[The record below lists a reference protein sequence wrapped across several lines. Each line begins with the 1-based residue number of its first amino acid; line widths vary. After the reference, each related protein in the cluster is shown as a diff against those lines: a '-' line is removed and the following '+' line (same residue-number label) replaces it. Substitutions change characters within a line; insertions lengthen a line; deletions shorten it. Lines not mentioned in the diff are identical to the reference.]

1 MADQSKATRTES
13 IFRGCHFEEANG
25 EKKQNGDAPPTAA
38 ERLFRVQ
45 KLFEVHFMSE
55 RFTASRVP
63 DAGIEVL
70 FGMEARWQAW
80 LEIESALALTQAD
93 FEIIPGEAA
102 EAITSASR
110 LDRLDL
116 ERIRSGIAQTSH
128 PLMPLIVEL
137 SRVVGEPH
145 GGWVHWGATTQNITQ
160 TGDVLVLRKAHRVIL
175 ALLGRIMIS
184 LAGLAERSAGMVM
197 AGRTHG
203 QHAVPITLG
212 FKVAVWIDEL
222 GRHITRMR
230 ETEPRLFVALVGG
243 AAGTFA
249 SLGGRAPEVQAGVAK
264 RLGLAPMAVPA
275 RSIVDHFAEF
285 VCVLGLLGAT
295 CGKIGREIYTL
306 MKTEYGELEEPVP
319 EGTVGSSTM
328 PHKRNPQL
336 CQDILSISSEIRALV
351 PLALEA
357 VQSEH
362 EADHCPGTLFE
373 AIARA
378 SILTGEVLE
387 RIHLIIVGLRLN
399 PQRMRSNLEL
409 SGGMISSEAIMLE
422 LGRTIGRQH
431 AHDVVY
437 EVAQASASQHKS
449 FSELLASD
457 PRVNAH
463 LSPNAIHA
471 LLDPA
476 SHTGFAGTIAHEQA
490 EVAIRFAR
498 EIHSHLE
505 S

>member
-1 MADQSKATRTES
+1 
-13 IFRGCHFEEANG
+13 
-25 EKKQNGDAPPTAA
+25 
-38 ERLFRVQ
+38 
-45 KLFEVHFMSE
+45 MSE
-55 RFTASRVP
+55 RFTSSRVP
-63 DAGIEVL
+63 DSGIQVL
-70 FGMEARWQAW
+70 FGTEERWQAW
-80 LEIESALALTQAD
+80 LEIEAALAMTQAD
-93 FEIIPGEAA
+93 FRMIPREAA
-102 EAITSASR
+102 EAIKSACR
-110 LDRLDL
+110 IDRLDL
-116 ERIRSGIAQTSH
+116 ARIRDGIARTSH

-160 TGDVLVLRKAHRVIL
+160 TGDILILRKVHRVIL
-175 ALLGRIMIS
+175 ALLGRIMTG
-184 LAGLAERSAGMVM
+184 LAGLAERSAEMVM

-212 FKVAVWIDEL
+212 FKVAAWIDEI
-222 GRHITRMR
+222 GRHITRMC
-230 ETEPRLFVALVGG
+230 EAESRLFVAIVGG

-249 SLGGRAPEVQAGVAK
+249 SLGDRAPEVQAGVAK
-264 RLGLAPMAVPA
+264 RIGLAPMSVPA

-319 EGTVGSSTM
+319 AGTVGSSTM

-373 AIARA
+373 AITRA

-387 RIHLIIVGLRLN
+387 RIHLIVVGLRLN
-399 PQRMRSNLEL
+399 PQRMRSNLAL

-437 EVAQASASQHKS
+437 EAAQASASQDKS
-449 FSELLASD
+449 FPELLASD
-457 PRVNAH
+457 PRVTAH
-463 LSPNAIHA
+463 LSRSAIDS
-471 LLDPA
+471 LLDPT
-476 SHTGFAGTIAHEQA
+476 SHTGYSARIAHEQA
-490 EVAIRFAR
+490 EVARRFAK
-498 EIHSHLE
+498 EIHAHLE

>member
-1 MADQSKATRTES
+1 M
-13 IFRGCHFEEANG
+13 G
-25 EKKQNGDAPPTAA
+25 
-38 ERLFRVQ
+38 
-45 KLFEVHFMSE
+45 E
-55 RFTASRVP
+55 RFTSSRVP
-63 DAGIEVL
+63 EAGIERL
-70 FGMEARWQAW
+70 LGTEQRWQSW
-80 LEIESALALTQAD
+80 LEIEAALALTQAD
-93 FEIIPGEAA
+93 FGMIPREAGEAIA
-102 EAITSASR
+102 SACR
-110 LDRLDL
+110 IDRLDL
-116 ERIRSGIAQTSH
+116 ARVRDGIARTSH

-137 SRVVGEPH
+137 NRVVGEPH
-145 GGWVHWGATTQNITQ
+145 GGWIHWGATTQNITQ
-160 TGDVLVLRKAHRVIL
+160 SGDVLILRKVHRVIL
-175 ALLGRIMIS
+175 ALLGRIMTGLS
-184 LAGLAERSAGMVM
+184 DLAERSAEMVM

-212 FKVAVWIDEL
+212 FKVAGWIDEI

-230 ETEPRLFVALVGG
+230 EVESRLFVAIVGG

-249 SLGGRAPEVQAGVAK
+249 SLGDRAPEMQAGIAK
-264 RLGLAPMAVPA
+264 RLGLAPMSVPA

-285 VCVLGLLGAT
+285 VCILGLLGAT
-295 CGKIGREIYTL
+295 CGKIAREIYTL

-319 EGTVGSSTM
+319 AGTVGSSTM

-336 CQDILSISSEIRALV
+336 CQDILSISAEIRALV

-378 SILTGEVLE
+378 SLLTGEVLE

-399 PQRMRSNLEL
+399 PQRMQSNLDL

-437 EVAQASASQHKS
+437 EAAQASASQNKS
-449 FSELLASD
+449 FPELLASD
-457 PRVNAH
+457 PRVTAH
-463 LSPNAIHA
+463 LSRSAIDS
-471 LLDPA
+471 LSNPA
-476 SHTGFAGTIAHEQA
+476 SHTGFSARIAREQA
-490 EVAIRFAR
+490 EVARRLAK
-498 EIHSHLE
+498 EIQAHLE
-505 S
+505 RSIE

>member
-1 MADQSKATRTES
+1 M
-13 IFRGCHFEEANG
+13 G
-25 EKKQNGDAPPTAA
+25 
-38 ERLFRVQ
+38 
-45 KLFEVHFMSE
+45 E
-55 RFTASRVP
+55 RFTSSRVP
-63 DAGIEVL
+63 EAGIERL
-70 FGMEARWQAW
+70 LGTEQRWQSW
-80 LEIESALALTQAD
+80 LEIEAALALTQAD
-93 FEIIPGEAA
+93 FGMIPREAGEAIA
-102 EAITSASR
+102 SACR
-110 LDRLDL
+110 IDRLDL
-116 ERIRSGIAQTSH
+116 ARVRDGIARTSH

-137 SRVVGEPH
+137 NRVVGEPH

-160 TGDVLVLRKAHRVIL
+160 TGDVLILRKVHRVIL
-175 ALLGRIMIS
+175 ALLGRIMTGLS
-184 LAGLAERSAGMVM
+184 DLAERSAEMVM

-212 FKVAVWIDEL
+212 FKVAGWIDEI

-230 ETEPRLFVALVGG
+230 EVESRLFVAIVGG

-249 SLGGRAPEVQAGVAK
+249 SLGDRAPEMQAGIAK
-264 RLGLAPMAVPA
+264 RLGLAPMSVPA

-285 VCVLGLLGAT
+285 VCILGLLGAT
-295 CGKIGREIYTL
+295 CGKIAREIYTL

-319 EGTVGSSTM
+319 AGTVGSSTM

-336 CQDILSISSEIRALV
+336 CQDILSISAEIRALV

-378 SILTGEVLE
+378 SLLTGEVLE

-399 PQRMRSNLEL
+399 PQRMQSNLDL

-437 EVAQASASQHKS
+437 EAAQASASQNKS
-449 FSELLASD
+449 FPELLASD
-457 PRVNAH
+457 PRVTAH
-463 LSPNAIHA
+463 LSRSAIDS
-471 LLDPA
+471 LSNPA
-476 SHTGFAGTIAHEQA
+476 SHTGFSARIAREQA
-490 EVAIRFAR
+490 EVARRLAKEIQAHR
-498 EIHSHLE
+498 ERSIE
-505 S
+505 